1 MHGLLHNFWSHH
13 QWVSPIFLTHSHE
26 NACKGVLLQFV
37 FQADNYSMKVLGGRG
52 KVDDILEKVIAV
64 SFNGL
69 KNYSCPFLSRLR
81 NEDRLMKFV
90 DSFVYKALDLLRDII
105 ILDFLGFL
113 FQ

>member
-1 MHGLLHNFWSHH
+1 
-13 QWVSPIFLTHSHE
+13 
-26 NACKGVLLQFV
+26 
-37 FQADNYSMKVLGGRG
+37 MKVLGGRG